1 MKLHWKAK
9 AQGMQFT
16 HRYKQQDLKAKFIL
30 NCWSSWSFQYTSSY
44 RMFNFIGWDS
54 FSALLEALS
63 VTMSAL
69 QTSSPGLSGLRKGD
83 QYSLHVHLS
92 GLHWSL
98 CIACSPPARLTFVS
112 PSLHMSS
119 EVHVRH
125 QPRAPLLGAS
135 MLSLD
140 WVSGK
145 VPQVLLETD
154 SPPFPPSISSQHF
167 LYSSLS
173 RIPCL
178 WIQIWVNNCW

>member
-44 RMFNFIGWDS
+44 RMFSFIGWDS

-69 QTSSPGLSGLRKGD
+69 QTSSPGLSRLRKGD

-92 GLHWSL
+92 GLRWSL
-98 CIACSPPARLTFVS
+98 YRLQSTCPFNIC
-112 PSLHMSS
+112 
-119 EVHVRH
+119 
-125 QPRAPLLGAS
+125 
-135 MLSLD
+135 LSLFAHELWSPRSSPATCASAWCEHAQPWLSIWESAPGSAGD
-140 WVSGK
+140 WQSS
-145 VPQVLLETD
+145 L
-154 SPPFPPSISSQHF
+154 SSQHF
-167 LYSSLS
+167 LPAFPVFIFVENSMPLNSNLS
-173 RIPCL
+173 
-178 WIQIWVNNCW
+178 